1 MATHTHNHDEKLH
14 TNLKVEKLPQAEVK
28 IIGEITLEA
37 LAHYREHALEH
48 FKAELE
54 LPGFRK
60 GHVPE
65 KTIIE
70 RVGELALLEEAGEQ
84 ALEAAYPAIL
94 SEVKEDI
101 IGTPKVEITKLAL
114 GSPLSFSIT
123 ASLFPT
129 FELPDYKKLAKA
141 ESTKKEKIEVTD
153 TEVEEGIMTI
163 RRMREQQGKEGEKI
177 EDKDLPKLTDDMVKD
192 FGKFENIADF
202 KNKMRESIQKE
213 KGLRVKEKHR
223 LAIVKAIIEKTELT
237 LPRIIID
244 SELSRML
251 AQMQDD
257 VERMGINMAD
267 YLARIKKTEADL
279 RKEWEND
286 AIERAKMEL
295 ILDKIAK
302 EEKIEAPQEE
312 VETEVKH
319 LLEHYQDAD
328 PVRAASYF
336 SHVIKNEKVFQ
347 FLESQS

>member
-1 MATHTHNHDEKLH
+1 
-14 TNLKVEKLPQAEVK
+14 
-28 IIGEITLEA
+28 
-37 LAHYREHALEH
+37 
-48 FKAELE
+48 
-54 LPGFRK
+54 
-60 GHVPE
+60 VP
-65 KTIIE
+65 
-70 RVGELALLEEAGEQ
+70 
-84 ALEAAYPAIL
+84 
-94 SEVKEDI
+94 
-101 IGTPKVEITKLAL
+101 LAL

-141 ESTKKEKIEVTD
+141 EGTKKEKIEVTD

-177 EDKDLPKLTDDMVKD
+177 EDKDLPELTDDMVKD

-213 KGLRVKEKHR
+213 KELRVKEKHR

-328 PVRAASYF
+328 PIRAASYF

>member
-1 MATHTHNHDEKLH
+1 
-14 TNLKVEKLPQAEVK
+14 V
-28 IIGEITLEA
+28 GA

-70 RVGELALLEEAGEQ
+70 RIGELAILEEAGEE
-84 ALEAAYPAIL
+84 ALNAAYPAIL
-94 SEVKEDI
+94 HETKEDI
-101 IGTPKVEITKLAL
+101 IGTPKVQITKLAI
-114 GSPLSFSIT
+114 GSPLSFEII
-123 ASLFPT
+123 ASTFPR

-141 ESTKKEKIEVTD
+141 ESTKKETTEVTEK
-153 TEVEEGIMTI
+153 EVEEGIMTL
-163 RRMREQQGKEGEKI
+163 RRMREQRGKEGEKVAD
-177 EDKDLPKLTDDMVKD
+177 ENLPPLTDELVKD
-192 FGKFENIADF
+192 FGKFENVADF
-202 KNKMRESIQKE
+202 KEKMRDSIVKE
-213 KGLRVKEKHR
+213 KELRAKEKHR

-237 LPRIIID
+237 LPTVIVEA
-244 SELSRML
+244 ELSRMVG
-251 AQMQDD
+251 QMQDD
-257 VERMGINMAD
+257 VERMGVKMAD
-267 YLARIKKTEADL
+267 YLTRIKKTEADL
-279 RKEWEND
+279 RKDWEKD

-312 VETEVKH
+312 VETEVRH

-328 PVRAASYF
+328 PIRAASYF

-347 FLESQS
+347 FLESQA